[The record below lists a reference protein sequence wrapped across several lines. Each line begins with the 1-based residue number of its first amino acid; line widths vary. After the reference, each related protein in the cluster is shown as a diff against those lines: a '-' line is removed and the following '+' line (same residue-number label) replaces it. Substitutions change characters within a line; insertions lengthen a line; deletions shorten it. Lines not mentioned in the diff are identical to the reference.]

1 MRGGG
6 PIYYQP
12 ITLPFVF
19 LHLRNAN
26 LATPSFSSSCALF
39 FTTGATQ
46 LFWNQFVAH
55 SFRRHGRVHP
65 SGSLPV
71 RYFLILASL
80 HLYFVT
86 SIFPLPSFSVWMES
100 EERFSNRST
109 RPLGQRTCVQSIFVA
124 PPRPKWTRTSLLE
137 I

>member
-46 LFWNQFVAH
+46 LFWNQLVAH

-80 HLYFVT
+80 LRYFELPT
-86 SIFPLPSFSVWMES
+86 PLPQPMDGPYTKIFQSLDQNAELAHL
-100 EERFSNRST
+100 
-109 RPLGQRTCVQSIFVA
+109 RPTDLCHPAEQR
-124 PPRPKWTRTSLLE
+124 LH
-137 I
+137 